1 MKIKFK
7 SFADLKEK
15 ANSSGL
21 SLSKFLIYYE
31 ALNEGKDEEFVINRM
46 DKTLYAMEEA
56 IEKGLRNK
64 NISKTGFVNGWA
76 YQLKE
81 YISNNSFH
89 LLSPEFTEV
98 ILNTIAVS
106 EMNAC
111 MGRIVAAPTAGSCG
125 VLPGSLITIAKL
137 KGVERQKLIEALFVA
152 GGIGEVFL
160 NLASLSGARH
170 GCQAEVGAASSM
182 ASGAIVSLFSDDID
196 KIESA
201 SAFALKNVLG
211 LVCDPIGGFVEIP
224 CIKRNVMGAVN
235 AIASAQMALA
245 GINTIIPLD
254 EVIIAMKRI
263 GERLPLELRETGE
276 GGIAATETAKR
287 LLQKFKERQE

>member
-7 SFADLKEK
+7 SFSDLKEK
-15 ANSSGL
+15 VNLSGL
-21 SLSKFLIYYE
+21 SLPRFLIHYE
-31 ALNEGKDEEFVINRM
+31 AINEGKDEEFVINKM
-46 DKTLYAMEEA
+46 DKTLSAMEEA
-56 IEKGLRNK
+56 IEKGLKNK

-81 YISNNSFH
+81 YASESNFH
-89 LLSPEFTEV
+89 LLSPEFTMV
-98 ILNTIAVS
+98 ILNTLSVS

-125 VLPGSLITIAKL
+125 VLPGSLVTVARL
-137 KGVERQKLIEALFVA
+137 RGVERQKLIEALFVA
-152 GGIGEVFL
+152 GGIGEVFQ

-182 ASGAIVSLFSDDID
+182 SAGAIVSLFSDDVD

-201 SAFALKNVLG
+201 SSFALKNVLG

-235 AIASAQMALA
+235 AIASAEMALS
-245 GINTIIPLD
+245 GIKTLIPLD

-263 GERLPLELRETGE
+263 GERMPLELRETGE
-276 GGIAATETAKR
+276 GGVAATETAKC
-287 LLQKFKERQE
+287 LLQKFKEKEG

>member
-7 SFADLKEK
+7 SFSELKEK
-15 ANSSGL
+15 AISSNL
-21 SLSKFLIYYE
+21 SLGKFLIKYE
-31 ALNEGKDEEFVINRM
+31 ALNEAKDEAFVIDRM
-46 DKTLYAMEEA
+46 DKALTAMEEA
-56 IEKGLRNK
+56 IEKGLKSR

-76 YQLKE
+76 YTLKE
-81 YISNNSFH
+81 FVSQSQFH

-98 ILNTIAVS
+98 ILNTLAVS

-125 VLPGSLITIAKL
+125 VLPGSLITVAKL
-137 KGVERQKLIEALFVA
+137 KGVERSKLIEALFVA
-152 GGIGEVFL
+152 GGIGEVFQ
-160 NLASLSGARH
+160 NIASLSGARH

-182 ASGAIVSLFSDDID
+182 ASGAIVSLFTDSID
-196 KIESA
+196 AIESA

-235 AIASAQMALA
+235 AIASAELALA
-245 GINTIIPLD
+245 GIRTLIPLD

-263 GERLPLELRETGE
+263 GDKMPLELRETGE
-276 GGIAATETAKR
+276 GGVAATETARR
-287 LLQKFKERQE
+287 LLKKFKEKEK

>member
-7 SFADLKEK
+7 SFAELKEK
-15 ANSSGL
+15 VSSSGL
-21 SLSKFLIYYE
+21 TLSTFLIHYE
-31 ALNEGKDEEFVINRM
+31 AINEGKEEEFVISKM
-46 DKTLYAMEEA
+46 DKTLSAMEES
-56 IEKGLRNK
+56 IEKGLKNK
-64 NISKTGFVNGWA
+64 NVSKTGFVNGWA

-81 YISNNSFH
+81 YINGSNFH

-98 ILNTIAVS
+98 ILNTLAVS

-125 VLPGSLITIAKL
+125 VLPGSLITVAKL
-137 KGVERQKLIEALFVA
+137 KGVDRRKLIEALFVA
-152 GGIGEVFL
+152 GGIGEVFQ

-182 ASGAIVSLFSDDID
+182 SAGAIVSLFSDDID

-235 AIASAQMALA
+235 AIASAEMALA
-245 GINTIIPLD
+245 GIKTLIPLD

-263 GERLPLELRETGE
+263 GERMPLELRETGE
-276 GGIAATETAKR
+276 GGLALTETAKR
-287 LLQKFKERQE
+287 LLQKFKAK